1 MFRLQVFRWAFCL
14 CLLFAA
20 SVADCAVSTS
30 LARPEPPSVYGLV
43 EIAMV
48 ALGAGVLLAPAMSAA
63 QDGAVKIGVLDDM
76 SGPYSENTGP
86 GDLLAVRMAV
96 ADFGGSVLGKPIE
109 VVSADMQNKV
119 DVGVGIA
126 RRWYEQEQVDLII
139 GIPHSAIALAVVRLA
154 EEKNRLVMPTAA
166 ATAELTGKA
175 CSAHSVHWVYDTYG
189 QSKTIANAIVKQG
202 GDSWFFITVDYAF
215 GIALEQNASEFV
227 KAGGGKVLGSARHPL
242 NTADF
247 SSYLLQAQASK
258 AKVVVMANGGTDLTN
273 AIKQAKEF
281 GLDKGGQRLAALLIQ
296 YPEVHALGLK
306 TAQGLLMASSFYW
319 DMSPEARAFTDRF
332 AAAKGMP
339 PTMIQA
345 GTYGATLHY
354 LKAVKAAGTDEAKAV
369 MAKMKEMPI
378 NDFMTRNG
386 RIRVDGRVIRDMYL
400 MQAKTPEESKGEWD
414 LAKIVATI
422 PGDQAFRPLN
432 EGGCPLVTK

>member
-1 MFRLQVFRWAFCL
+1 MRWPVPVITAL
-14 CLLFAA
+14 VL
-20 SVADCAVSTS
+20 
-30 LARPEPPSVYGLV
+30 GL
-43 EIAMV
+43 
-48 ALGAGVLLAPAMSAA
+48 LLAPSTGLA

-96 ADFGGSVLGKPIE
+96 ADFGGRALGKPIE
-109 VVSADMQNKV
+109 IVSADMQNKV

-126 RRWYEQEQVDLII
+126 RRWYEQDQVDLIV
-139 GIPHSAIALAVVRLA
+139 GIPHSAIALGVVKLA
-154 EEKNRLVMPTAA
+154 EQTNRLVMPTGA

-189 QSKTIANAIVKQG
+189 QSKTIASAIVKQG

-215 GIALEQNASEFV
+215 GIALEQNATDFV
-227 KAGGGKVLGSARHPL
+227 KAAGGRVLGSARHPL

-247 SSYLLQAQASK
+247 SSFLLQAQASK
-258 AKVVVMANGGTDLTN
+258 AKVVVMANGGTDITN

-281 GLDKGGQRLAALLIQ
+281 GLDRAGQRLAALLIQ
-296 YPEVHALGLK
+296 YPEVHALGLP
-306 TAQGLLMASSFYW
+306 TAQGLLMAASFYW

-332 AAAKGMP
+332 TAAKGMP

-354 LKAVKAAGTDEAKAV
+354 LKAVQAAGTDEAKAV

-378 NDFMTRNG
+378 NDFMTRQG
-386 RIRVDGRVIRDMYL
+386 RIREDGRVIRDMYL
-400 MQAKTPEESKGEWD
+400 MQVKTPEESKGEWD
-414 LAKIVATI
+414 LARIVGTI
-422 PGDQAFRPLN
+422 PGDQAFRPLA
-432 EGGCPLVTK
+432 EGGCPLVKK

>member
-1 MFRLQVFRWAFCL
+1 MHWLKG
-14 CLLFAA
+14 AA
-20 SVADCAVSTS
+20 
-30 LARPEPPSVYGLV
+30 
-43 EIAMV
+43 V
-48 ALGAGVLLAPAMSAA
+48 ALGLGMLLPAIGAA
-63 QDGAVKIGVLDDM
+63 QDGMIKIGVLDDM

-126 RRWYEQEQVDLII
+126 RRWYDQDQVDLIV
-139 GIPHSAIALAVVRLA
+139 GIPHSAIALGVVKLA
-154 EEKNRLVMPTAA
+154 EEKNRLVMPTGA

-227 KAGGGKVLGSARHPL
+227 KAAGGRVLGSARHPL

-258 AKVVVMANGGTDLTN
+258 AKVVVMANGGSDITN
-273 AIKQAKEF
+273 AIKQANEF
-281 GLDKGGQRLAALLIQ
+281 GLDRAGQRLAALLIQ

-319 DMSPEARAFTDRF
+319 DMSPEARTFSDRF
-332 AAAKGMP
+332 ATAKGAP

-386 RIRVDGRVIRDMYL
+386 RIREDGRVIRDMYL
-400 MQAKTPEESKGEWD
+400 MQVKTPEESRGEWD
-414 LAKIVATI
+414 VAKIVATI
-422 PGDQAFRPLN
+422 PGDQAFRPLA
-432 EGGCPLVTK
+432 EGGCPLVKR

>member
-1 MFRLQVFRWAFCL
+1 MR
-14 CLLFAA
+14 
-20 SVADCAVSTS
+20 S
-30 LARPEPPSVYGLV
+30 LK
-43 EIAMV
+43 IAML
-48 ALGAGVLLAPAMSAA
+48 AFTLGLLAVPAPGVA

-126 RRWYEQEQVDLII
+126 RRWYEQDQVDMII
-139 GIPHSAIALAVVRLA
+139 GIPHSAIALGVVKLA
-154 EEKNRLVMPTAA
+154 EQTNRLVMPTGA

-189 QSKTIANAIVKQG
+189 QSKTIANAIVRQG

-215 GIALEQNASEFV
+215 GIALEQNASDFV
-227 KAGGGKVLGSARHPL
+227 RAAGGRVLGSARHPL

-247 SSYLLQAQASK
+247 SSYLLQAQSSK
-258 AKVVVMANGGTDLTN
+258 AKVVVMANGGTDITN
-273 AIKQAKEF
+273 AIKQANEF
-281 GLDKGGQRLAALLIQ
+281 GLDKSGQRLAALLIQ
-296 YPEVHALGLK
+296 YPEVRALGLK
-306 TAQGLLMASSFYW
+306 IAQGLLMASSFYW
-319 DMSPEARAFTDRF
+319 DMTPEARAFSDRF

-354 LKAVKAAGTDEAKAV
+354 LRAVKAAGTDEAKAV
-369 MAKMKEMPI
+369 MAKMKELPI

-386 RIRVDGRVIRDMYL
+386 RIREDGRVIRDMYL
-400 MQAKTPEESKGEWD
+400 MQVKTPDESKGEWD
-414 LAKIVATI
+414 LAKIVGTI
-422 PGDQAFRPLN
+422 PGDQAFRPLS
-432 EGGCPLVTK
+432 EGGCPMVKK

>member
-1 MFRLQVFRWAFCL
+1 MRWLKTAMAVFGAAM
-14 CLLFAA
+14 LL
-20 SVADCAVSTS
+20 V
-30 LARPEPPSVYGLV
+30 
-43 EIAMV
+43 
-48 ALGAGVLLAPAMSAA
+48 PAISSA

-76 SGPYSENTGP
+76 SGPYSDNTGP

-109 VVSADMQNKV
+109 VISADMQNKV

-126 RRWYEQEQVDLII
+126 RRWYEQDQVDLII
-139 GIPHSAIALAVVRLA
+139 GIPHSAIALGVVKLA
-154 EEKNRLVMPTAA
+154 EQANRLVMPTAA
-166 ATAELTGKA
+166 ATAELTGKS

-189 QSKTIANAIVKQG
+189 QSKTLVNAIMKQG

-215 GIALEQNASEFV
+215 GHALEQNASDFV
-227 KAGGGKVLGSARHPL
+227 KAAGGKVLGSARHPL
-242 NTADF
+242 NNPDF
-247 SSYLLQAQASK
+247 SSFLLQAQASR
-258 AKVVVMANGGTDLTN
+258 AKVVVMANGGADITN

-281 GLDKGGQRLAALLIQ
+281 GLERGGQRVAALLIQ
-296 YPEVHALGLK
+296 YPEVRAIGLP

-319 DMSPEARAFTDRF
+319 DMNPEARAFTDRF

-369 MAKMKEMPI
+369 MAKMKELPI
-378 NDFMTRNG
+378 NDFMTRQG
-386 RIRVDGRVIRDMYL
+386 RIREDGRVIRDMYL
-400 MQAKTPEESKGEWD
+400 MQAKTPDESKSEWD

-422 PGDQAFRPLN
+422 PGDQAFRPLA
-432 EGGCPLVTK
+432 EGGCPLVKK

>member
-1 MFRLQVFRWAFCL
+1 MKLESKEGRAMRWLKTAMTVFGAAM
-14 CLLFAA
+14 LL
-20 SVADCAVSTS
+20 V
-30 LARPEPPSVYGLV
+30 
-43 EIAMV
+43 
-48 ALGAGVLLAPAMSAA
+48 PAISSA

-76 SGPYSENTGP
+76 SGPYSDNTGP

-96 ADFGGSVLGKPIE
+96 ADFGGAVLGKPIE
-109 VVSADMQNKV
+109 VISADMQNKV

-139 GIPHSAIALAVVRLA
+139 GIPHSAIALGVVKLA
-154 EEKNRLVMPTAA
+154 EQTNRLVMPTAA
-166 ATAELTGKA
+166 ATAELTGKS

-189 QSKTIANAIVKQG
+189 QSKTLVNAIMKQG

-215 GIALEQNASEFV
+215 GHALEQNASDFV
-227 KAGGGKVLGSARHPL
+227 KAAGGKVLGSARHPL
-242 NTADF
+242 NNPDF
-247 SSYLLQAQASK
+247 SSFLLQAQASR
-258 AKVVVMANGGTDLTN
+258 AKVVVMANGGADITN

-281 GLDKGGQRLAALLIQ
+281 GLERGGQRVAALLIQ
-296 YPEVHALGLK
+296 YPEVRAIGLP

-319 DMSPEARAFTDRF
+319 DMNPEARAFTDRF

-369 MAKMKEMPI
+369 MAKMKELPI
-378 NDFMTRNG
+378 NDFMTRQG
-386 RIRVDGRVIRDMYL
+386 RIREDGRVIRDMYL
-400 MQAKTPEESKGEWD
+400 MQAKTPDESKSEWD

-422 PGDQAFRPLN
+422 PGDQAFRPLA
-432 EGGCPLVTK
+432 EGGCPLVKK

>member
-1 MFRLQVFRWAFCL
+1 MRW
-14 CLLFAA
+14 
-20 SVADCAVSTS
+20 VK
-30 LARPEPPSVYGLV
+30 
-43 EIAMV
+43 IAMV

-96 ADFGGSVLGKPIE
+96 ADFGGTVLGKPIE

-215 GIALEQNASEFV
+215 GIALEQNATEFV

-345 GTYGATLHY
+345 GTYGAALHY
-354 LKAVKAAGTDEAKAV
+354 LKAVRAAGTDEAKAV

>member
-1 MFRLQVFRWAFCL
+1 MRWIQLA
-14 CLLFAA
+14 LL
-20 SVADCAVSTS
+20 
-30 LARPEPPSVYGLV
+30 
-43 EIAMV
+43 
-48 ALGAGVLLAPAMSAA
+48 ALGVSVLLAPGVAPAR
-63 QDGAVKIGVLDDM
+63 DGAVKIGVLDDM

-86 GDLLAVRMAV
+86 GDVLAVKMAV
-96 ADFGGSVLGKPIE
+96 TDFGGTVLGKAIE

-126 RRWYEQEQVDLII
+126 RRWYDSEQVDVIV
-139 GIPHSAIALAVVRLA
+139 GIPHSAIALAVVQLA
-154 EEKNRLVMPTAA
+154 EQKNRLVLPTAA

-175 CSAHSVHWVYDTYG
+175 CSAHSAHWVYDTYG

-215 GIALEQNASEFV
+215 GHALEQNASDFV
-227 KAGGGKVLGSARHPL
+227 KGAGGRVLGSTRHPL

-258 AKVVVMANGGTDLTN
+258 ANVVVMANGGADITN

-281 GLDKGGQRLAALLIQ
+281 GLEKGGQRLAALLIQ
-296 YPEVHALGLK
+296 YPEVRALGLR
-306 TAQGLLMASSFYW
+306 TAQGLLMASPFYW
-319 DMSPEARAFTDRF
+319 DMSPQARAFSDRF

-345 GTYGATLHY
+345 GTYGAAMHY

-386 RIRVDGRVIRDMYL
+386 RIREDGRVIRDMYL
-400 MQAKTPEESKGEWD
+400 MQAKSPDESKADWD

-422 PGDQAFRPLN
+422 PGDQAFRPLT
-432 EGGCPLVTK
+432 EGGCPLIKK